1 MSNVTPKSI
10 IDQEIEA
17 ARQRAAGRQK
27 TIKKSN
33 DPSNVGRSS
42 KDVRGYKVATKQNWG
57 RAAEEARL
65 TAAAKSAA
73 LAKLSRK
80 VAK

>member
-1 MSNVTPKSI
+1 MSKMTPGMVA
-10 IDQEIEA
+10 DQETEA

-33 DPSNVGRSS
+33 DPSNVARSS
-42 KDVRGYKVATKQNWG
+42 KDVRGYKVATKQNWQ

-65 TAAAKSAA
+65 TGAARVAA
-73 LAKLSRK
+73 IQKARGK
-80 VAK
+80 VSK